1 MGNQIVSGVL
11 VILSFLGIAVLSSI
25 LLKKIHFPY
34 TIGLVLV
41 GGVLGLLSY
50 HSNVLEIF
58 RQITLSPD
66 IILYIILPALVFDA
80 AINIDYHVLYKNL
93 VPILLLA
100 VVGLLISAGVIG
112 VGVSL
117 FTTLPFIGALV
128 FGALISATDPV
139 AVIALFNEIGAPKRL
154 VTLIDG
160 ESIFNDATA
169 IVLFTIVMAAAAHPG
184 AAHVNLLGA
193 SWSFVAVL
201 LGGVLVG
208 AVIGA
213 AGSLLNGFMKKDII
227 LQITVSLIMAYLSFV
242 TAGYIFRFSGVMATL
257 AAGIMMSASIEK
269 TFKRSNIETMG
280 HFWEYFSFIANS
292 IVFLLLGLTE
302 FHILKKNVTSN
313 EFAMILYVIP
323 VVVVARI
330 LGIYTLI
337 PLYNLINRKKEKKQ
351 ISSGFQ
357 AILFWGGLRGAVPV
371 ALVLAI
377 PQTFPHRNLIVHFTL
392 SYILFT
398 LLFQGTTI
406 KALMKKLGI
415 QPETSFFGDREV
427 ANIDYDFHGEGLAQL
442 VMHKLRDL
450 FDNEGFFIKVNTTA
464 DTLEYL
470 MKRQGTMFQIL
481 QERGKISLTTEPKDV
496 PYFKT
501 VMYEALLELDSS
513 MDEIKLATDP
523 KRMKELVENNENT
536 PEDKKAG
543 FQFLR
548 YLSKDRLLLD
558 IKAHD
563 KEGIIRELVEHL
575 VKVNAIP
582 YKMFENVL
590 GEVLQRE
597 KSMTTAL
604 GNGIAIP
611 HSRSEYVDKM
621 IVLIALAPRGIDFE
635 AMDGKPVKIFI
646 LILSPRK
653 ETGPHL
659 QMIAT
664 LTRIL
669 SDENTRKE
677 LLASTSTDELYQRLE
692 NRARQKK
699 TPVKGTL

>member
-1 MGNQIVSGVL
+1 MENQIVSGVL
-11 VILSFLGIAVLSSI
+11 VILSFLGIAVLFSI

-41 GGVLGLLSY
+41 GGILGFLSY
-50 HSNVLEIF
+50 HSQVMEIF
-58 RQITLSPD
+58 KQITLSPD

-80 AINIDYHVLYKNL
+80 AINIDYQVLYKNL

-112 VGVSL
+112 VGVSF

-154 VTLIDG
+154 TTLIDG

-169 IVLFTIVMAAAAHPG
+169 IVLFTIVMTTAVHPG
-184 AAHVNLLGA
+184 SASINLLRA
-193 SWSFVAVL
+193 SWNFTEVL
-201 LGGVLVG
+201 LGGVIVG
-208 AVIGA
+208 AIIGA
-213 AGSLLNGFMKKDII
+213 AGSLINGFIKNDII
-227 LQITVSLIMAYLSFV
+227 LQITVSLIMAYLSFI
-242 TAGYIFRFSGVMATL
+242 ASGYIFHFSGVMATL

-269 TFKRSNIETMG
+269 TFKRSNIETIG

-302 FHILKKNVTSN
+302 FHILKRNVTSN
-313 EFAMILYVIP
+313 ELVMILYVIP
-323 VVVVARI
+323 VVLIARI
-330 LGIYTLI
+330 IVIYTLI
-337 PLYNLINRKKEKKQ
+337 PLYNLVNRKKKKKQ
-351 ISSGFQ
+351 ITSGFQ
-357 AILFWGGLRGAVPV
+357 AVLFWGGLRGAVPV

-377 PQTFPHRNLIVHFTL
+377 PQTFPHRNLIVHFTMG
-392 SYILFT
+392 YILFT

-427 ANIDYDFHGEGLAQL
+427 ENNNYDFRGEGLAQL
-442 VMHKLRDL
+442 VMNKLRDL
-450 FDNEGFFIKVNTTA
+450 FDNEGFFIKEDSSV
-464 DTLEYL
+464 DMLEYL
-470 MKRQGTMFQIL
+470 MKRGETMFQVL
-481 QERGKISLTTEPKDV
+481 QEQSRISLTTEPKDV
-496 PYFKT
+496 SYFKT
-501 VMYEALLELDSS
+501 VMYEALLELDTSLE
-513 MDEIKLATDP
+513 EIKSATNP
-523 KRMKELVENNENT
+523 QKMKKLVESNKKA

-548 YLSKDRLLLD
+548 YLSKDRLLLN
-558 IKAHD
+558 IKANSKD
-563 KEGIIRELVEHL
+563 AIITELVEHL

-582 YKMFENVL
+582 YTMFENVL
-590 GEVLQRE
+590 REVLQRE
-597 KSMTTAL
+597 KNMTTAL
-604 GNGIAIP
+604 GNETAIP
-611 HSRSEYVDKM
+611 HSRSAFVSKM
-621 IVLIALAPRGIDFE
+621 IVLIALAPRGINFE

-664 LTRIL
+664 LSRIL
-669 SDENTRKE
+669 SDEDTRNE
-677 LLASTSTDELYQRLE
+677 LLASTSTDELYKKIE

-699 TPVKGTL
+699 TT

>member
-1 MGNQIVSGVL
+1 MENQIVSGVL

-100 VVGLLISAGVIG
+100 VIGLLISAGVIG
-112 VGVSL
+112 VGVSI

-242 TAGYIFRFSGVMATL
+242 TAGYIFHFSGVMATL

-269 TFKRSNIETMG
+269 TFKRSNIETIG

-302 FHILKKNVTSN
+302 FHILKRNVTSN

-323 VVVVARI
+323 VVLAARI

-337 PLYNLINRKKEKKQ
+337 PLYNFVNRKKEKKK

-406 KALMKKLGI
+406 KTLMNKLGI
-415 QPETSFFGDREV
+415 RPETSFFGDREV
-427 ANIDYDFHGEGLAQL
+427 DNVDYDFRGEGLAQL

-450 FDNEGFFIKVNTTA
+450 FDNEGFFIRENSSA

-470 MKRQGTMFQIL
+470 MKRQGTMFQII
-481 QERGKISLTTEPKDV
+481 QEQSRISLTTEPKDV
-496 PYFKT
+496 SYFKT
-501 VMYEALLELDSS
+501 AMYEALLELDTSLE
-513 MDEIKLATDP
+513 EIKSATNP
-523 KRMKELVENNENT
+523 KKMKELVAADGKA

-543 FQFLR
+543 FQFFR
-548 YLSKDRLLLD
+548 YLSKNRLLLD
-558 IKAHD
+558 IKANN
-563 KEGIIRELVEHL
+563 KEGVITELVEHL

-582 YKMFENVL
+582 YDMFKNVL
-590 GEVLQRE
+590 EEVLQRE

-604 GNGIAIP
+604 GNEIAIP
-611 HSRSEYVDKM
+611 HSRSAFVKKM

-677 LLASTSTDELYQRLE
+677 LLASTSTDELYQKIE

-699 TPVKGTL
+699 TPG